1 MFGSGTN
8 DDLKIDAPFCGVAK
22 KSCGKKNAKQKI
34 ECLFMATIRL
44 PHKRATSKCGGA

>member
-22 KSCGKKNAKQKI
+22 KSCGKKNAKQKKTN
-34 ECLFMATIRL
+34 FYSWL
-44 PHKRATSKCGGA
+44 P